1 MSVLYVRA
9 SVSCASAEAL
19 FAAALR
25 AGVLNPTPPGRLH
38 CTVLYSDVEPA
49 WIPAAD
55 GLYPLIATTL
65 GFEVWDVDGK
75 GRHLALLLDSPELS
89 ARHGALL
96 SAGGAHR
103 FPAYRPHV
111 TLCKDLSEGFEPRRL
126 FPAGSIEFSAFITQT
141 DSKRRAP

>member
-1 MSVLYVRA
+1 MSIMYVRA
-9 SVSCASAEAL
+9 SVSRGCAEAL

-25 AGVLNPTPPGRLH
+25 AGVSTPTPPGRLH

-49 WIPAAD
+49 WIPAVE
-55 GLYPLIATTL
+55 GFYPLRAATL

-89 ARHGALL
+89 ARHAALL
-96 SAGGAHR
+96 SAGAAHR

-111 TLCKDLSEGFEPRRL
+111 TLCKDLPEGFDLRRL
-126 FPAGSIEFSAFITQT
+126 GPTGSVEFSHEEAL
-141 DSKRRAP
+141 RR